1 MQKTYFTSR
10 GDIVGPFCNLK
21 KTLGLLAGCLLL
33 IASGYGRPPASP
45 TNPAPSIFLEK
56 TITGTVTDLAEDGG
70 LPGVNV
76 LLKGSTVGTV
86 TDIDGN
92 YQITVPDDAETL
104 VFSSVGYESTEEPIG
119 NRTVIDV
126 ALAPDIQ
133 SLSEVVVIG
142 YGTQERKDITG
153 AVTSVDAEQI
163 SRQPIANV
171 QQALQGQTPG
181 VQVTQQGGQP
191 GGGVDVKIRGVGS
204 INSANSPLYVVD
216 GVIINGN
223 LENISPSDIESV
235 DVLKDA
241 SASAIYGARAANGVV
256 LITTKRGKQG
266 PAQFSF
272 DAYYGTQSAWRTL
285 DVLNSSQYQDVTNEA
300 YRNAGL
306 DLIPA
311 LDSGALTRTT
321 DWQDAVLQN
330 APIQNYSLGVR
341 GGGENTRYYVSASY
355 FDQEGIIVGTGVRR
369 GSLRV
374 NTDSE
379 KGRFK
384 FGNSI
389 QASRTDR
396 SGEGSNNTTSILQ
409 GALQG
414 VPYLPI
420 YDDNNVGGFAGP
432 GPNDGEPWTNPLAIQ
447 TLVTDQNVRDRV
459 IGNVYG
465 EVELLEGLSYRANL
479 GVDLAS
485 TNVRY
490 YAPFFEQAGGASEQ
504 IPGFEQVPLLRQ
516 TSRSQF
522 SWIAENLLTYEKSF
536 GDHNLSALV
545 GYTAQ
550 ESSTQEQ
557 STEVSGG
564 NLNSVQVLNGSAN
577 VLSALGTLDEW
588 AISSILGRVSYDYAG
603 RYLLQFNVRRD
614 GSSRFGPEN
623 RYGTFPSVS
632 AGWRISEES
641 FMQEISGTLSDLKI
655 RGSYGVLGNDGI
667 GNYTW
672 QTTLNP
678 NAGYVIGR
686 DQVFAGAVV
695 PSGLPNE
702 GLRWEEVS
710 QLNVGLD
717 AGLFNNRVLFNV
729 DYYVKTTT
737 DMLLNA
743 EVPRSSGA
751 TIITLNAGEVRNRGL
766 EFALR
771 YRDNEGPLRYQ
782 IGANLTTIDNEVI
795 SLGNNDAIETG
806 PWNQQSNA
814 LRKRTDVGQP
824 IGSFY
829 GYQTAGIFQSYEQI
843 RGAALPP
850 GVSPFDDD
858 GNLLTGEDLEGKVAP
873 GDIIYQDINGRD
885 EEGDLTGRPDGVIDE
900 DDRAFLGSPIPDLVY
915 GFDASVSYQGFD
927 LYVLLQGVSG
937 NDIFSET
944 KFSLEGY
951 HRAYNLG
958 PAVLDR
964 WTESN
969 PNGTVPRAIPST
981 FNYNT
986 RVSDRWI
993 EDGSYLRVKNV
1004 QLGYTL
1010 PEALRSRLSLTKARV
1025 YVSAQNLFTFTNYLG
1040 FDPEVGAPGGS
1051 GARGELNFNGI
1062 DRVVYPQAR
1071 TFLIGVQF
1079 GF

>member
-1 MQKTYFTSR
+1 MQKNYSLKRSSTI
-10 GDIVGPFCNLK
+10 GLIEKLK
-21 KTLGLLAGCLLL
+21 KAWGMMAGWLL
-33 IASGYGRPPASP
+33 IVATSYGYALPHEHRS
-45 TNPAPSIFLEK
+45 APSAVVEK
-56 TITGTVTDLAEDGG
+56 TITGTVTDVADDSR

-76 LLKGSTVGTV
+76 LLKGSTIGTV

-92 YQITVPDDAETL
+92 YQIIVPDDAETL
-104 VFSSVGYESTEEPIG
+104 VFSSVGYETIEQAID

-216 GVIINGN
+216 GVIVNGN
-223 LENISPSDIESV
+223 LENFNPNDIESV

-256 LITTKRGKQG
+256 LITTKRGKEG

-272 DAYYGTQSAWRTL
+272 DAYYGVQSAWKTL
-285 DVLNSSQYQDVTNEA
+285 DLLNSPQYQDVTNEA
-300 YRNAGL
+300 YDNAGL
-306 DLIPA
+306 NRIPA
-311 LDSGALTRTT
+311 LDSTTLTGAT

-330 APIQNYSLGVR
+330 APIQSYNLGVS
-341 GGGENTRYYVSASY
+341 GGGEFTRYYVSANY
-355 FDQEGIIVGTGVRR
+355 FNQEGIIVGTGAQR

-389 QASRTDR
+389 QVSRTDR
-396 SGEGSNNTTSILQ
+396 DSEASNNGTSILQ
-409 GALQG
+409 AAIQG

-432 GPNDGEPWTNPLAIQ
+432 GADDGEPWFNPLGVQ
-447 TLVTDQNVRDRV
+447 TLVTNRNIRDRV
-459 IGNVYG
+459 VGNVYG
-465 EVELLEGLSYRANL
+465 ELEILEGLSYRLNL

-485 TNVRY
+485 TDIRY
-490 YAPFFEQAGGASEQ
+490 YAPYFEQAGGASEQ
-504 IPGFEQVPLLRQ
+504 IPGFEQIPLLREGN
-516 TSRSQF
+516 RKQF

-536 GDHNLSALV
+536 GDHNFSALV

-550 ESSTQEQ
+550 KSSTRFQQ
-557 STEVSGG
+557 TEVSGG

-577 VLSALGTLDEW
+577 VLSAQGTLDEW
-588 AISSILGRVSYDYAG
+588 AINSILGRISYDYAG
-603 RYLLQFNVRRD
+603 RYLVQFNVRRD

-623 RYGTFPSVS
+623 RYGVFPSVS

-641 FMQEISGTLSDLKI
+641 FMQGLSPTLSDLKI

-672 QTTLNP
+672 RTTLNP
-678 NAGYVIGR
+678 NVGYALGR
-686 DQVFAGAVV
+686 DQVFAGGVA

-702 GLRWEEVS
+702 ELLWEEVS
-710 QLNVGLD
+710 QLNLGID
-717 AGLFNNRVLFNV
+717 AGFFDNRVLFNV

-743 EVPRSSGA
+743 DVPRSSGA
-751 TIITLNAGEVRNRGL
+751 TQITLNAGEVRNRGIEL
-766 EFALR
+766 ALR
-771 YRDNEGPLRYQ
+771 YRDREGPFQYQ
-782 IGANLTTIDNEVI
+782 VGANFTTIDNEVI
-795 SLGNNDAIETG
+795 SLGNNDAIPSGE
-806 PWNQQSNA
+806 WNQQSNA
-814 LRKRTDVGQP
+814 LRKLTDVGQP

-829 GYQTAGIFQSYEQI
+829 GYQTGGIFQNYDQI
-843 RGAALPP
+843 RDAALPP
-850 GVSPFDDD
+850 GLSPFDED
-858 GNLLTGEDLEGKVAP
+858 GNLLDDLSGKVAP
-873 GDIIYQDINGRD
+873 GDIIYRDIAGEDENGNRI
-885 EEGDLTGRPDGVIDE
+885 GPDGVIDE
-900 DDRAFLGSPIPDLVY
+900 NDRTFLGSPIPDIVY
-915 GFDASVSYQGFD
+915 GFDASVSYRGFD
-927 LYVLLQGVSG
+927 FYVLLQGVSG

-964 WTESN
+964 WTEGN
-969 PNGTVPRAIPST
+969 PSATVPRAIPST

-1004 QLGYTL
+1004 QLGYSL
-1010 PEALRSRLSLTKARV
+1010 PETLQTTLNITNARV
-1025 YVSAQNLFTFTNYLG
+1025 YVSAQNLFTFTDYLG
-1040 FDPEVGAPGGS
+1040 FDPEVGAPDRVS
-1051 GARGELNFNGI
+1051 NQELDANGI
-1062 DRVVYPQAR
+1062 DGVVYPQAR
-1071 TFLIGVQF
+1071 TFLVGVQF